1 MYVVNFDH
9 AHAAE
14 HLNVFHGPADAQE
27 TTLEHAEQTVLF
39 LKKLVFL
46 QTSRR

>member
-1 MYVVNFDH
+1 MYVVDFDH

-27 TTLEHAEQTVLF
+27 TTLKDAEQTVFKFQF
-39 LKKLVFL
+39 LNF
-46 QTSRR
+46 